1 MDAGLGEPLG
11 RSAPRPEPGGGISAR
26 SELRAALRS
35 RAARGPCA
43 KRELPSDR
51 LSAPLTA
58 SMGRKGEKKKERK
71 RKKKSRRLHVDYN
84 DDNQKVHK
92 LPGLTR

>member
-1 MDAGLGEPLG
+1 MSEQSPPMDAGLGEPLG

-58 SMGRKGEKKKERK
+58 SMGRKSGKKKERK
-71 RKKKSRRLHVDYN
+71 RKKK
-84 DDNQKVHK
+84 K
-92 LPGLTR
+92 P